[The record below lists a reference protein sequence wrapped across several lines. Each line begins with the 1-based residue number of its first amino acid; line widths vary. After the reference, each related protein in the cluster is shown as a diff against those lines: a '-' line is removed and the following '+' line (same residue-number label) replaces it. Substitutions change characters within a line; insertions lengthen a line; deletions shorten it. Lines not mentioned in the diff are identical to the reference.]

1 MSVWA
6 RVGATLADFSTALV
20 VVGLRAILVIAEE
33 AFPIWTMHVLWRARE
48 SGASAFCISA
58 DITVR

>member
-33 AFPIWTMHVLWRARE
+33 GFAIWTMVVLWRA
-48 SGASAFCISA
+48 
-58 DITVR
+58 